1 MIKTT
6 NDLTNNH
13 MNTYRHAAFWRLR
26 NWWRFKLVL
35 FNGLNDIPHYII

>member
-13 MNTYRHAAFWRLR
+13 MNTYRH
-26 NWWRFKLVL
+26 
-35 FNGLNDIPHYII
+35 